1 MNKHDAQIRI
11 NELVEELNFHSRKY
25 YVEDS
30 PEISDYEYDMKMREL
45 KSLEAEYPELIL
57 AHSPTQ
63 RVGDVPL
70 SEFTAVHHEVPL
82 KSLQD
87 VFSYSEL
94 EDFDRRVKKV
104 QSDPEYVVELKID
117 GLSVAVEY
125 KNGILVR
132 GATRGNGIDGEDV
145 TLNIKTIQSLPLKL
159 AENVDITVRGEVFMP
174 VSSFNKLNRQRQ
186 NDGESVFANPRNAA
200 AGSLRQLD
208 SSVTAKRNLDIF
220 IFNIQKFD
228 NGTFKTHS
236 ESLDYLKSLGF
247 KVSPFYN
254 KFHDIEKVFSE
265 IERFD
270 KIRNELGFDIDGAV
284 VKVNDLSLREELG
297 ETVKF
302 PRWAV
307 AYKYPPEQKST
318 KLLDILINVGRTG
331 VLTPNAVLEPIT
343 LSGTTVSRAT
353 LHNQN
358 FIHQMDIRIKDT
370 VIVQKAGEIIPE
382 VVRVVPEKRSGNE
395 IIFEMPLNCPVCGTA
410 VITDQ
415 SGVAV
420 RCPNRLCEAQIF
432 RKIVHFVSKE
442 AMDIEG
448 LGPSIVQQLIDESL
462 LKDVSD
468 LYSLN
473 AQKLMNLEGFAQVS
487 ANNIVEAIKKSKNA
501 GLDRLIYALGIR
513 NIGQKAAKLLAARFK
528 NIDALMS
535 ASAEEIISIEDF
547 GDISANS
554 VVNYFSDEN
563 NLELINKLKE
573 YDVCMQYNQK
583 IDDLRF
589 EGKIFVL
596 SGGLDTM
603 TRAQATQLIE
613 SFGGKT
619 SSSVSAKTS
628 YLLLGD
634 KPGSKLEKATKLGV
648 KIIDEQQFIEMI
660 K

>member
-270 KIRNELGFDIDGAV
+270 KIRNELAFDIDGAV

-473 AQKLMNLEGFAQVS
+473 TQKLMNLEGFAQVS

-501 GLDRLIYALGIR
+501 GLDRLIYALGIK

>member
-174 VSSFNKLNRQRQ
+174 VSSFNKLNQQRQ

-487 ANNIVEAIKKSKNA
+487 ANNIVEAIEKSKNA